1 MRFPIAFLLFWG
13 ATSVFAKPEAAPFRL
28 HQASEPSSLDPQ
40 RLKSS
45 SSQFLLQNLHR
56 NLFRHDEQARLTPD
70 LAESCERSKD
80 RKTLVCVLKPNLKW
94 SDGSPLTSRD
104 FLTTYRRILD
114 PAVKAP
120 RADLLFSIRGA
131 EELYKTGKGR
141 LGVGLKDDRT
151 LRFELDRPDPD
162 FEHNLSSLILAPYRE
177 NLSTGPYKV
186 RAWEKGQRI
195 RLARN
200 DFYPNGLKTRPDVE
214 ILFIEDDGVALKL
227 FEKGDLNFL
236 RRLPTLYIPKF
247 KGAPEF
253 HWIPLLRLD
262 YLGFG
267 PRLKNEPK
275 LREALSLS
283 LNYEEL
289 QKIFHSEGRPGCPGL
304 PSSFLSSGSIPC
316 HPFDPR
322 KAKEALKASGWKKLS
337 PLRLIYSNAGGE
349 DHRRAAEWE
358 QDQWKKNLN
367 LSVQVRGT
375 ENKIF
380 LSELSR
386 SSPDLF
392 RRGVAADR
400 PTCRAFLEIF
410 KIGHPDDVLKVED
423 PVFQTILRNLNQA
436 VTDSEEKKSCEEGI
450 QFLMKNYEFIP
461 LGQMHFAILADRKF
475 SGWTLNS
482 MLFLDL
488 ANLTSDPPKPAPSSR

>member
-1 MRFPIAFLLFWG
+1 MRFLIVFWLFWG
-13 ATSVFAKPEAAPFRL
+13 ATSVFAKNGDTPFRL
-28 HQASEPSSLDPQ
+28 HQASEPSSLDPG

-56 NLFRHDEQARLTPD
+56 NLFRYDGDAGLVPD

-104 FLTTYRRILD
+104 FLKAYERILD
-114 PAVKAP
+114 PAFKAP
-120 RADLLFSIRGA
+120 RADLLFAVKGA
-131 EELYKTGKGR
+131 EELYRSGKGR
-141 LGVGLKDDRT
+141 LGVSLKDDRT

-177 NLSTGPYKV
+177 ELSTGPYKMSK
-186 RAWEKGQRI
+186 WEKGQRI
-195 RLARN
+195 RLTRN
-200 DFYPNGLKTRPDVE
+200 DFYPNGFKTRPDVE

-247 KGAPEF
+247 KKTPEF

-267 PRLKNEPK
+267 PRLKKEPK

-304 PSSFLSSGSIPC
+304 PSSFFASGSTPC
-316 HPFDPR
+316 HPFDPQ
-322 KAKEALKASGWKKLS
+322 KAKAALSASGWKKLA
-337 PLRLIYSNAGGE
+337 PLRMIYSNAGGE

-367 LSVQVRGT
+367 LTVQVRGT

-380 LSELSR
+380 LSELAR
-386 SSPDLF
+386 SGPDLF

-410 KIGHPDDVLKVED
+410 KSGHPDDVLKVED
-423 PVFQTILRNLNQA
+423 PAFQTTIWNLSQA
-436 VTDSEEKKSCEEGI
+436 VTDSDEKKYCEEGL
-450 QFLMKNYEFIP
+450 QFLMRNHEFIP
-461 LGQMHFAILADRKF
+461 LGRMHFAVLADRRF

-482 MLFLDL
+482 MLTLDL
-488 ANLTSDPPKPAPSSR
+488 ASLKKQ